1 MSKMFQISNEHCSE
15 DRSAD
20 NLISHSDL
28 ISRMRLL
35 LKDHKPMKEDSPFPS
50 RPVVSG
56 NAAMNTALSE
66 ILSMTLEPIA
76 DFQESAEILCG
87 NQLLE
92 QIDNINDG
100 KKNSEIEIN
109 REHIP

>member
-1 MSKMFQISNEHCSE
+1 
-15 DRSAD
+15 
-20 NLISHSDL
+20 
-28 ISRMRLL
+28 
-35 LKDHKPMKEDSPFPS
+35 MKEDSPFPS

-87 NQLLE
+87 NQMLE